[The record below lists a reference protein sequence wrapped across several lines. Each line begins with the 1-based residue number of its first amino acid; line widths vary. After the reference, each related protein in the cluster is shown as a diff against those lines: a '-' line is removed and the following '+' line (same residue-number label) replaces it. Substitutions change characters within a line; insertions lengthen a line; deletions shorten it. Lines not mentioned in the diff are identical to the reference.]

1 MHTLDIASDVEY
13 GQKLP
18 HPFDVRAQLP
28 CHSPGESLRP
38 SDEASFMFL
47 ARRRILYK
55 YIARNLEMLAPPI
68 NPPSASCQRM
78 RANSAMQALRS
89 WRPVEGATGLA
100 SVPQLD
106 EAARLAG
113 LLYYR
118 LVYMGGKHDFA
129 TESMS
134 TQLQSECIRLRDERH
149 ILGLLYQGCS
159 NRLCLILWICYCGGT
174 FAAGELR
181 AWYTDRISIVAG
193 STGKDWNRTKDILRK
208 FAWDDEACEGPMRQL
223 WRESQDE
230 TGTDVQRG
238 ALCTE

>member
-1 MHTLDIASDVEY
+1 MHTLDIASDIEY
-13 GQKLP
+13 GRKLP
-18 HPFDVRAQLP
+18 PPFDRRAQLP

-38 SDEASFMFL
+38 SNEVSFMFL
-47 ARRRILYK
+47 ARRRILFR
-55 YIARNLEMLAPPI
+55 YIAQNLEMLAPPVK
-68 NPPSASCQRM
+68 PLSLPCQAM
-78 RANSAMQALRS
+78 RANSGMQALRN
-89 WRPVEGATGLA
+89 WRPLEGATELA
-100 SVPQLD
+100 SVLD

-129 TESMS
+129 TESML
-134 TQLQSECIRLRDERH
+134 TQLQSVCIRLRDEKD
-149 ILGLLYQGCS
+149 ILGSLYQGCT

-181 AWYTDRISIVAG
+181 AWYTDRLSIVAG
-193 STGKDWNRTKDILRK
+193 NTGKDWNLTKDILKK

-223 WRESQDE
+223 WRESHDE
-230 TGTDVQRG
+230 TGTDVECG